1 MSRIEFQTEYWSPCI
16 DIDEAG
22 GTATVT
28 VDGRALELANVVVE
42 AHAVRFTLAGRHW
55 RVPFARDG
63 AHVHVAVAGAAF
75 EWRPSEE
82 AADDAGAH
90 GASDSPDAVAPMP
103 GKVIEVLVDA
113 GQSVSAG
120 DPLVLVEAMKMEQ
133 TLRATVA
140 GTVTEIAATA
150 GAMVA
155 LGEVLVRVEP
165 DTDD

>member
-1 MSRIEFQTEYWSPCI
+1 MGLLVVQLLVA
-16 DIDEAG
+16 AG
-22 GTATVT
+22 L
-28 VDGRALELANVVVE
+28 VDVDARAPVLGLELDA
-42 AHAVRFTLAGRHW
+42 AHDE
-55 RVPFARDG
+55 PP
-63 AHVHVAVAGAAF
+63 
-75 EWRPSEE
+75 RPSEE